1 MGELREASLT
11 ISPQPGGGLVQLEV
25 ARQLQEETIPAHL
38 TLRVCVCGGGD
49 GDGGGGSGGRG
60 RTCESHSGPL
70 LPGPLSFFCFLNS
83 NKLFSRKKGDASI
96 LRK

>member
-1 MGELREASLT
+1 MGEVREASLT

-38 TLRVCVCGGGD
+38 TLPVCVGGGGD
-49 GDGGGGSGGRG
+49 GGGGGGSGGRG

-83 NKLFSRKKGDASI
+83 NKPFSRKKGDASI

>member
-38 TLRVCVCGGGD
+38 TLPVCVCVWGGGTVMVVVMVMVVVAA
-49 GDGGGGSGGRG
+49 GAGLVNPIQV
-60 RTCESHSGPL
+60 H
-70 LPGPLSFFCFLNS
+70 CFLD
-83 NKLFSRKKGDASI
+83 L
-96 LRK
+96 